1 MNQSL
6 QRMDKD
12 EWGVMRDQASMLVG
26 SGFLPTS
33 IKSVENAIAIILMG
47 RELNIGPMASLQAI
61 NIIQNKPAVSPQLM
75 LALIKRSGQLEDIKL
90 ETGADGATCTMKRKG
105 NSPYT
110 VTFGPKEAKALGLHG
125 KDNYV
130 KQAAT
135 MYQWR
140 AVAAA
145 ARAVFPDVILGLY
158 TPDEMGAEVDP
169 DSGESMDY
177 SIDDEMHKISAPVK
191 ELPEPAPNS
200 VNEKRE
206 AYIKRIND
214 LWTAENE
221 LGGQTPDDEPLPDDL
236 YKMTMTEL
244 ESLGKKVAQR
254 VNRLADEKAA

>member
-33 IKSVENAIAIILMG
+33 IKTVENAIAIILMG

-169 DSGESMDY
+169 DSGESIDVEEPKQLAPAETPAY
-177 SIDDEMHKISAPVK
+177 NSI
-191 ELPEPAPNS
+191 
-200 VNEKRE
+200 NEKRE